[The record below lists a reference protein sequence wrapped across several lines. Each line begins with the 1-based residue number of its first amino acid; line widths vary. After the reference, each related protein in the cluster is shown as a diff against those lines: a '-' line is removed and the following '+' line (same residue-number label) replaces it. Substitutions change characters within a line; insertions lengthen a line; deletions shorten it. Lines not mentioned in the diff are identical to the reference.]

1 MLKIIGNG
9 ESETVELEESF
20 DKDVLE
26 TTSAFANAR
35 GGTIFIGVNDK
46 REIKGISVGKESL
59 KSWVNEI
66 SQATEPIVIP
76 EIEKHE
82 VHGKTIVLIKITEP
96 PLKPVSYKG
105 VCYLRVGNGNKKL
118 TPKEISEMHLQ
129 TIGSSWDSYPARE
142 AKIENIDIEKV
153 KNYIRLAN
161 EAGRR
166 KIAEKPL
173 QVLEKLDLIKEGK
186 PTWAVILL
194 FGEEPQR
201 FVLQA
206 KIHCGRFKVSK
217 LNILDDKMIE
227 GDLIAQVEEAMDFIK
242 KHTSVRF
249 EITGRPRREEIWEYP
264 LQAMREGIIN
274 AIVHRDYT
282 APSEI
287 QIEIYDDRIEIWN
300 PGRLPPALSIGD
312 LYKENHKSI
321 PRNRVIAQIFY
332 DAELIEKYGSGTTRM
347 LELCKKREI
356 FLEFREISGG
366 LSAIFRK
373 DIYTEEYLRDM
384 GMNERQIKAVLY
396 AKESKRIT
404 NKEYQ
409 QVCNTSERTASRELS
424 ELVKKSV
431 FRQIG
436 ITGKG
441 TAYILAAK
449 GAKKA
454 PKRRQM

>member
-1 MLKIIGNG
+1 MDEKELKETIEKG
-9 ESETVELEESF
+9 ESERVELEESF
-20 DKDVLE
+20 DKDALE
-26 TTSAFANAR
+26 TASAFANAR

-46 REIKGISVGKESL
+46 REIRGISVGKESL
-59 KSWVNEI
+59 KNWINEI

-82 VHGKTIVLIKITEP
+82 LYGKTIVSIKIAES

-105 VCYLRVGNGNKKL
+105 LCYLRAGNGNKKL
-118 TPKEISEMHLQ
+118 TPKEIADMHLR
-129 TIGSSWDSYPARE
+129 TTGSSWDSYPARE
-142 AKIENIDIEKV
+142 AKIENIDMEKV

-186 PTWAVILL
+186 ITWAAILL
-194 FGEEPQR
+194 FGKEPQR

-206 KIHCGRFKVSK
+206 KIHCGRFKASK
-217 LNILDDKMIE
+217 MNILDDKMIE
-227 GDLIAQVEEAMDFIK
+227 GDLIAQIEGAMDFVK

-274 AIVHRDYT
+274 AIVHREYT

-287 QIEIYDDRIEIWN
+287 QIEVYDDRIEIWN
-300 PGRLPPALSIGD
+300 PGGLPPALRIDD

-321 PRNRVIAQIFY
+321 PRNKVIAQIFY

-347 LELCKKREI
+347 LEICRKSGI
-356 FLEFREISGG
+356 VLEFRESSGG

-373 DIYTEEYLRDM
+373 DIYTEEYLKDLVL
-384 GMNERQIKAVLY
+384 NERQIKAVLY
-396 AKESKRIT
+396 AKENKRIT

-409 QVCNTSERTASRELS
+409 QICNTSERTASRELS
-424 ELVKKSV
+424 DLVKKSV
-431 FRQIG
+431 FRQRG

-441 TAYILAAK
+441 TAYVLAAK
-449 GAKKA
+449 DAIKT
-454 PKRRQM
+454 P

>member
-1 MLKIIGNG
+1 
-9 ESETVELEESF
+9 
-20 DKDVLE
+20 
-26 TTSAFANAR
+26 
-35 GGTIFIGVNDK
+35 
-46 REIKGISVGKESL
+46 
-59 KSWVNEI
+59 
-66 SQATEPIVIP
+66 
-76 EIEKHE
+76 
-82 VHGKTIVLIKITEP
+82 
-96 PLKPVSYKG
+96 
-105 VCYLRVGNGNKKL
+105 
-118 TPKEISEMHLQ
+118 
-129 TIGSSWDSYPARE
+129 
-142 AKIENIDIEKV
+142 
-153 KNYIRLAN
+153 
-161 EAGRR
+161 
-166 KIAEKPL
+166 
-173 QVLEKLDLIKEGK
+173 
-186 PTWAVILL
+186 
-194 FGEEPQR
+194 
-201 FVLQA
+201 
-206 KIHCGRFKVSK
+206 
-217 LNILDDKMIE
+217 
-227 GDLIAQVEEAMDFIK
+227 
-242 KHTSVRF
+242 
-249 EITGRPRREEIWEYP
+249 
-264 LQAMREGIIN
+264 
-274 AIVHRDYT
+274 
-282 APSEI
+282 
-287 QIEIYDDRIEIWN
+287 
-300 PGRLPPALSIGD
+300 ALSIGD